1 MYISQL
7 DIFGF
12 KSFAKKTTL
21 KFGPGTTGIV
31 GPNGCGKTN
40 VVDSIRWV
48 LGEQKTTVLRSDNM
62 QEVIF
67 NGSKTMKPLGM
78 CEVSL
83 TIHNNKGVLPVEFND
98 IVVTRRLYRDGQS
111 EYLLNKK
118 VCRLKDIQNLFVD
131 TGMGADA
138 YSVIELKMVED
149 ILSDTKDERTR
160 MFEEAAGVNKYKQE
174 RRAAR
179 RKLDATKEDLL
190 RLNDILYEIEKNV
203 SSLKRQMKKYERYQR
218 YQNELQTKEI
228 QLAAHRLWV
237 IDRDLVPLQQQLERG
252 KDFQSSSAEQL
263 EIDQALQDSL
273 KQKIR
278 AQESRVEEL
287 DQQLNEID
295 EQVQESRR
303 NILIWQEQKSAAE
316 KSLERL
322 SQEEHNLQTRQDQTE
337 KQIQE
342 LQTSLEEIRPKLE
355 EAQKRYNEQQEKYQ
369 QIDAR
374 YQDVRETLNEYQE
387 EKINSITELAD
398 LRNKR
403 ERLIENRDRANNE
416 IEEHRQY
423 INTLSEEISD
433 KEKELR
439 ALKEEYEALTSGD
452 IDREEKL
459 QDLHQ
464 HQEELQ
470 ERIESTRK
478 KLLKKESAEDVLRSK
493 MDFYQELIEN
503 REGFS
508 SAVQYL
514 TGEHAQASGIIG
526 TVADIL
532 HVEDDYQL
540 AVENALGDQ
549 AEFLLAE
556 DRKSAKN
563 AIEIVTQANRG
574 RVSVIPLDMINAR
587 DLPSRTPVGDA
598 VSLLNFIEYDGKFSN
613 VIQLLLG
620 DVLVSESLDNI
631 EATSQADGS
640 WRYVTPAGEVLE
652 RSAILRGGKS
662 DSEYSSRVG
671 RQETLN
677 KLEQELDEN
686 IGAQRDIK
694 EELSALQGEIQ
705 NLQDEMTKLE
715 ASERER
721 AENRR
726 ELDHKISRL
735 EYDIKRSNQQ
745 RQESD
750 KKIES
755 LQVQNKEVEDAL
767 GDIEPAL
774 TELQGRRQQ
783 LQHRVTEAEEELE
796 EISEQRT
803 TENNILQDLRLE
815 VASVENE
822 QNTLS
827 IRLNNAKE
835 TLEDISSR
843 FDSIQEEREEA
854 HDTIENRTRALG
866 AEQDTLHDLEA
877 QLQQLKTKRESEHQV
892 LRKKQQEMEEVE
904 ARIKEKHRERESQ
917 YDRIRNIE
925 KQINELES
933 EERSV
938 KERMEDRYH
947 TKVEPEKL
955 DADYS
960 AEELSREVESLRSRI
975 DRMGPVNL
983 AVKEEYEEE
992 QERLDFLTDQRDDLL
1007 EAEEDLMETIERID
1021 TQANKQ
1027 FQDIFTQIRSHF
1039 METFV
1044 KFFPGGEADLQ
1055 LEDDADPL
1063 EADIQIHANPGGK
1076 KLQSL
1081 RMLSAGE
1088 KTLTAIAL
1096 LFAIYLVK
1104 PSPFCILDEVDAPLD
1119 DRNSGIFTG
1128 VLEDFS
1134 KETQFIIVTHNKIT
1148 MEAADYMY
1156 GITMQDEGVSKLVS
1170 VKFD

>member
-21 KFGPGTTGIV
+21 KFGPGITGIV

-40 VVDSIRWV
+40 VVDAIRWV
-48 LGEQKTTVLRSDNM
+48 MGEQKTTVLRSDSM

-67 NGSKTMKPLGM
+67 NGSKSMKPLGM

-83 TIHNNKGVLPVEFND
+83 TIHNNKGILPIEFND
-98 IVVTRRLYRDGQS
+98 VVVTRRLYRDGQS

-174 RRAAR
+174 RRAAH

-228 QLAAHRLWV
+228 QLASHRLWA
-237 IDRDLVPLQQQLERG
+237 IDRELVPLQEQLDKG

-263 EIDQALQDSL
+263 EIDEALQDSL
-273 KQKIR
+273 KQKIK
-278 AQESRVEEL
+278 AQEAKVEEL
-287 DQQLNEID
+287 DDQLNALD

-303 NILIWQEQKSAAE
+303 NILVWQEQKSAAG

-322 SQEEHNLQTRQDQTE
+322 SQEENNLQNRQEQTK

-342 LQTSLEEIRPKLE
+342 LEVSLEEIQPKLE
-355 EAQKRYNEQQEKYQ
+355 EAQNRYNEQQEKYQ

-374 YQDVRETLNEYQE
+374 YQQIRETLNEYQE

-403 ERLIENRDRANNE
+403 ERLIENRDRAN
-416 IEEHRQY
+416 
-423 INTLSEEISD
+423 EEIDERRQNIENLSKEISE

-439 ALKEEYEALTSGD
+439 SLKEEYEALTSD
-452 IDREEKL
+452 DVDREEQIQGLRQQQADL
-459 QDLHQ
+459 QQQID
-464 HQEELQ
+464 
-470 ERIESTRK
+470 STRE

-514 TGEHAQASGIIG
+514 TGESAQVDGIIG

-532 HVEDDYQL
+532 QVDDEYQL

-556 DRKSAKN
+556 DKNVAKN
-563 AIEIVTQANRG
+563 AIDVVTRAGRG
-574 RVSVIPLDMINAR
+574 RVSIIPLDMITAQYL
-587 DLPSRTPVGDA
+587 DSQSPDSEA
-598 VSLLNFIEYDGKFSN
+598 VPLTNFIEYDSQYAS
-613 VIQLLLG
+613 VVQLLLG
-620 DVLVSESLDNI
+620 DVLVSESLDEVQSNGQSD
-631 EATSQADGS
+631 EN
-640 WRYVTPAGEVLE
+640 WRYVTRSGEVLE

-671 RQETLN
+671 RQETLQH
-677 KLEQELDEN
+677 LEQELEEN
-686 IGAQRDIK
+686 LAKQEEIK
-694 EELSALQGEIQ
+694 ETLSGLQQEVKD
-705 NLQDEMTKLE
+705 LQDELAHLE
-715 ASERER
+715 SSEQEH

-726 ELDHKISRL
+726 ELDQKISRL
-735 EYDIKRSNQQ
+735 EYDVKRSKQQ
-745 RQESD
+745 RRESD
-750 KKIES
+750 NKINS
-755 LQVQNKEVEDAL
+755 LQSQMKEVKEAL
-767 GDIEPAL
+767 SEIEPAL
-774 TELQGRRQQ
+774 TELQERRQQ
-783 LQHRVTEAEEELE
+783 LQNRVAGAEADLE

-803 TENNILQDLRLE
+803 TENNTLQDLRLE

-827 IRLNNAKE
+827 IRLNNAQE
-835 TLEDISSR
+835 TLEDISNR
-843 FDSIQEEREEA
+843 FDSIHDERQEA
-854 HDTIENRTRALG
+854 HETIEHRTESLG
-866 AEQDTLHDLEA
+866 AERDKLSKLKEEF
-877 QLQQLKTKRESEHQV
+877 QQLKNKRETEHQA

-904 ARIKEKHRERESQ
+904 ERIKEKHRERESQ

-925 KQINELES
+925 KQISELES
-933 EERSV
+933 EERSI
-938 KERMEDRYH
+938 KERMQDRYNI
-947 TKVEPEKL
+947 KVEPEKL
-955 DADYS
+955 EADIS
-960 AEELSREVESLRSRI
+960 AEELSQEVESLRSRI

-983 AVKEEYEEE
+983 AVKEEFEEE

-1027 FQDIFTQIRSHF
+1027 FQEIITQIRKHF
-1039 METFV
+1039 KQTFV
-1044 KFFPGGEADLQ
+1044 KFFPGGEADLK
-1055 LEDDADPL
+1055 LVGDSDPL
-1063 EADIQIHANPGGK
+1063 EADIRINVTPGGK

-1119 DRNSGIFTG
+1119 DRNSGIFTR
-1128 VLEDFS
+1128 VLEDFA
-1134 KETQFIIVTHNKIT
+1134 EDTQFIIVTHNKIT

-1156 GITMQDEGVSKLVS
+1156 GITMQDEGISKIVS